1 MEVAEL
7 CFIVFKQEKKTIK
20 SIRVKK
26 QKYNFIRFD
35 MGFRM
40 QEKRVAKL
48 LKELYKV
55 RNKTIEHRK
64 QIVQ

>member
-1 MEVAEL
+1 MAVAEL
-7 CFIVFKQEKKTIK
+7 CFKVFKQEKKTIK

-40 QEKRVAKL
+40 QEKRVQ
-48 LKELYKV
+48 
-55 RNKTIEHRK
+55 NC
-64 QIVQ
+64 